1 MEVAEKRSDKKLQK
15 LLKEKAVEIP
25 RGQVAILEERCKGCN
40 FCIEFCPRKVLVQ
53 SDRYNSTGYHPP
65 MLIEEEPLKV
75 CANCGFC
82 MLICPEFAIHVKPR
96 QNK

>member
-1 MEVAEKRSDKKLQK
+1 MEASQKRSDKRLQK
-15 LLKEKAVEIP
+15 LLREKAVEIP
-25 RGQVAILEERCKGCN
+25 RGQVTIFEERCKGCN

-53 SDRYNSTGYHPP
+53 SDKYNSTGYHPP
-65 MLIEEEPLKV
+65 MLAEEEPLKV

-96 QNK
+96 QSA